1 MPAVQAMGVLLER
14 TIIQR
19 MYGRPLDTLL
29 ATWGLSL
36 VMQQAFRSV
45 FGAKEVSATLP
56 DWLMGSFKPSD
67 TIDIPINGVFMMGLT
82 VLLTGAIFV
91 LLFRSRWGLQVRA
104 TRNDT
109 IGEFDFLLDAGPAG
123 ADRRREGPLLVHPRR
138 GRDDRAR
145 HPAVLAAL
153 RRA

>member
-1 MPAVQAMGVLLER
+1 MRSGNLAEHVLISNL
-14 TIIQR
+14 
-19 MYGRPLDTLL
+19 YKRPLDTLL

-36 VMQQAFRSV
+36 IMQQAFRSV

-91 LLFRSRWGLQVRA
+91 LLFR
-104 TRNDT
+104 
-109 IGEFDFLLDAGPAG
+109 I
-123 ADRRREGPLLVHPRR
+123 
-138 GRDDRAR
+138 
-145 HPAVLAAL
+145 AL
-153 RRA
+153 GHCRCAPPCRTG